1 MPQMMPLSWLSL
13 FIMFSATLV
22 LFSTLNYYTMTF
34 KAKTDEKKSTLN
46 KILNWKW

>member
-13 FIMFSATLV
+13 FIMFSATLI
-22 LFSTLNYYTMTF
+22 LFSTLNYYAMII
-34 KAKTDEKKSTLN
+34 KTSTTEKKEITN